1 MYRHSNASDLSDDL
15 NGSDSD
21 EDASDSDDDLIS
33 AATAALKTAEAG
45 AAAVPSAESQQKNW
59 AIQAS
64 PSAVGNQVSGLPSSV
79 PFVAG
84 PNGRCSIHLSYANI
98 LVLAVLDVT
107 DFLQPPADEV
117 LGGYLPGDPRSSVV
131 GKDETGDDNETWLI
145 AATNDGYTF
154 KNMGTGLYLGMST
167 GPDRGEY
174 RVLQAVTDPYCWWV
188 NPSSKQPD
196 EGPPVY
202 QIHDSANLRYTLH
215 AAIETLTSSDIS
227 FTPIIAHEN
236 SEAPCQMWSF
246 DGDIG
251 IL

>member
-15 NGSDSD
+15 NGSGSD
-21 EDASDSDDDLIS
+21 EDASDEDDDPIS
-33 AATAALKTAEAG
+33 AATA
-45 AAAVPSAESQQKNW
+45 AESQQKNW

-64 PSAVGNQVSGLPSSV
+64 PSAVVSGTFTSPPSTAPAASHSLIHRSALLRPV
-79 PFVAG
+79 R
-84 PNGRCSIHLSYANI
+84 GR
-98 LVLAVLDVT
+98 T
-107 DFLQPPADEV
+107 ERKPPADEV
-117 LGGYLPGDPRSSVV
+117 LGGYLPGDLRSSVV

-154 KNMGTGLYLGMST
+154 KNVGTGLYLGMST
-167 GPDRGEY
+167 GPNRGEY
-174 RVLQAVTDPYCWWV
+174 RVLQAVTDPYCWRV

-202 QIHDSANLRYTLH
+202 QYIFSSQMCRGTSMLTRLPPRIHDSANLRYTLH